1 VSPREEADAVVC
13 GGRVVR
19 EDAVDRADVAL
30 RDGQVVAIGSRLRG
44 RERVEA
50 RGLWVLPGAIDGHT
64 HLEAPAFGM
73 TTRDSFASGTR
84 SAAAGGVTTIIDFT
98 LGSKETSLP
107 EQVRAR
113 IETARTAVVDVGL
126 HAEIVG
132 GRAVAHDEVRDAV
145 AAGAASFK
153 LYTVYAERVTP
164 DELRTAFRVIA
175 AAGAVAM
182 VHAEDADLI
191 AAATRSIAPEAR
203 GRMISLARSRPPASE
218 ASAVAD
224 VCRLAEQT
232 GVRLHIAHVSSAAAA
247 AAIAQA
253 KARGVRVTAETCP
266 QYLLLDERVYAR
278 EDGRQW
284 SVIPPLRQAEDR
296 TALWAALADGTLDI
310 VTTDHCPFLRA
321 DKADADDVLTMPCG
335 LAGVETLLPL
345 VYSEGVAAR
354 GHTPSWLAAV
364 LATRPARIFG
374 LAPQKGA
381 LAPGA
386 DADFV
391 LFDPHAK
398 GSIAASALHTRA
410 DVTPFE
416 GWPTRGRVVATY
428 VRGRC
433 VYREGEI
440 VAPSGWGQYVAG
452 RPHAPEKNA
461 S

>member
-1 VSPREEADAVVC
+1 MY

-19 EDAVDRADVAL
+19 ENAAGRADIAL
-30 RDGQVVAIGSRLRG
+30 REGRVAAIGARLRG
-44 RERVEA
+44 RERIEA

-64 HLEAPAFGM
+64 HLQAPAFGM

-84 SAAAGGVTTIIDFT
+84 SAAAGGVTTIVDFT
-98 LGSKETSLP
+98 LGSTETSLA

-113 IETARTAVVDVGL
+113 IETARTSVVDVGL

-132 GRAVAHDEVRDAV
+132 GRAISHDEVRDAV
-145 AAGAASFK
+145 AAGAVSFK

-164 DELRTAFRVIA
+164 DELRTAFRALA

-191 AAATRSIAPEAR
+191 EAATRSIAPEAR

-218 ASAVAD
+218 ARAVAD
-224 VCRLAEQT
+224 VCRLAEET

-247 AAIAQA
+247 AAVAQA
-253 KARGVRVTAETCP
+253 KARGVLVTAETCP
-266 QYLLLDERVYAR
+266 HYLLLDERSYAR

-284 SVIPPLRQAEDR
+284 SVIPPLRRPEER
-296 TALWAALADGTLDI
+296 SALWAALGDGTLDT
-310 VTTDHCPFLRA
+310 VATDHCPFLRA
-321 DKADADDVLTMPCG
+321 DKANARDVLAMPCG

-345 VYSEGVAAR
+345 IYSEGVAAR
-354 GHTPSWLAAV
+354 GHTPNWLVAV
-364 LATRPARIFG
+364 LAARPARIFG
-374 LAPQKGA
+374 LAPRKGA

-386 DADFV
+386 DADLV

-398 GSIAASALHTRA
+398 ASIAASGLHTAA

-416 GWPTRGRVVATY
+416 GWRTRGRVVATY

-433 VYREGEI
+433 VFRDGE
-440 VAPSGWGQYVAG
+440 VLAPPGWGQYVAG
-452 RPHAPEKNA
+452 RPLTGP
-461 S
+461 